1 MVRERLNSCR
11 IVLMRLD
18 VLSSGSERVGVDDVE
33 YHSLHYRQ
41 GTWKTWQ
48 NDGGR
53 ICCRRASKESIEV
66 DAVSGVGPHVDNIK
80 LA

>member
-1 MVRERLNSCR
+1 
-11 IVLMRLD
+11 
-18 VLSSGSERVGVDDVE
+18 VGVDDVE
-33 YHSLHYRQ
+33 YYSLHYRQ

-53 ICCRRASKESIEV
+53 ICCRQASKESIEV
-66 DAVSGVGPHVDNIK
+66 DAVSGVGPHVDDIK